1 MAPVIEK
8 ETGPTITELELRL
21 ARLSAAQSPQLHS
34 PVSDRDDR
42 TTPADVPQERWKLA
56 TANIRHLSWII
67 GQLVELMKEPETDD
81 YGILRPTRHA
91 FDTACHLLTDAA
103 IVSALAGRQIPRGCA
118 STDAEG
124 GLRIEWV
131 REKSS
136 VHLAVPATP
145 ERDGYVYHEIDHNYG
160 TVSATPEALA
170 RWLRDINP

>member
-34 PVSDRDDR
+34 PVADSDARA
-42 TTPADVPQERWKLA
+42 TPAHVPQGRWKLA
-56 TANIRHLSWII
+56 SANIRHLSQII
-67 GQLVELMKEPETDD
+67 GQLVELLQEPETDE
-81 YGILRPTRHA
+81 YGVLRPTRHA
-91 FDTACHLLTDAA
+91 FDKACHLLTDAA

-118 STDAEG
+118 STDSAG
-124 GLRIEWV
+124 GLRMEWV

-136 VHLAVPATP
+136 VHLIVPATAD
-145 ERDGYVYHEIDHNYG
+145 RDGYIYHEIDHDYG

-170 RWLRDINP
+170 RWLREINQ